1 MPIGKHYDLDTD
13 GTLANN
19 SDNTIA
25 SQKAIKTYVDNNK
38 TVVDSALSDISE
50 NPVQNK
56 VIKEAIDDIEVDA
69 LPSQSGQSGKFLTT
83 DGTDASWGEVEDA
96 LNLEEI
102 DIDVLVPPQ
111 SGQSG
116 KFLTTDGTDVSWGE
130 VEDALNLEEIDIDV
144 LVPPQSGQS
153 GKFLTT
159 NGTVASWAD
168 PTSKT
173 IITLTS
179 DQSSYTLTSNNI
191 YSVSIS
197 GSITTITFVLNIPS
211 NTNVSNDII
220 VHAYIGANSPTI
232 TWGTQHFFNAEVPS
246 IVNSGYYDIT
256 YVYNPLASYWVCKLN
271 LVEADL

>member
-1 MPIGKHYDLDTD
+1 MTIKKGNITIASSTPTTEWGSID
-13 GTLANN
+13 GTL
-19 SDNTIA
+19 SDQVDLKNALDTKAPTLSPTLTGIPTAPTAQQGTNTNQIA
-25 SQKAIKTYVDNNK
+25 TTKFVKTEINTAI
-38 TVVDSALSDISE
+38 E
-50 NPVQNK
+50 N
-56 VIKEAIDDIEVDA
+56 IDV
-69 LPSQSGQSGKFLTT
+69 LPSQT
-83 DGTDASWGEVEDA
+83 
-96 LNLEEI
+96 
-102 DIDVLVPPQ
+102 
-111 SGQSG
+111 
-116 KFLTTDGTDVSWGE
+116 
-130 VEDALNLEEIDIDV
+130 
-144 LVPPQSGQS
+144 GQS